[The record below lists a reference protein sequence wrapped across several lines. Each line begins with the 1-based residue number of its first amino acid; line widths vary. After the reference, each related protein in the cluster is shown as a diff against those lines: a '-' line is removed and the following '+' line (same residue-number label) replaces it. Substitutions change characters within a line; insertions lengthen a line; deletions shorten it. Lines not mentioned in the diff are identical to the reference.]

1 MAEKQFD
8 ISSCGLHVLAMALM
22 LSDHM
27 WAAVFPNVRI
37 LTCIGRLAFPIFAF
51 MIVEGYFH
59 TRNFR
64 KYLLR
69 MLCFALISEIPFDL
83 LYSGLPFY
91 WFHQNV
97 LWTFLI
103 SLLGIRVMEHVRQRG
118 KLPLTIAVCFL
129 MVVVC
134 ALAATVLMTD
144 FYGFGVLMVFTF
156 YFFRGRKWWCFL
168 GQLVFLWIINVEIMG
183 GMYYPVEL
191 FGKTYEVVEQG
202 LAMLSL
208 IPIWLYRGRKGYSS
222 KGFQYFCYSFYPLH
236 CLILGL
242 YTIM

>member
-1 MAEKQFD
+1 MTQKQFD
-8 ISSCGLHVLAMALM
+8 ISSCGLHVLAMVLM
-22 LSDHM
+22 LSDHV

-69 MLCFALISEIPFDL
+69 MLCFALISEIPFNL

-91 WFHQNV
+91 LFHQNV

-103 SLLGIRVMEHVRQRG
+103 ALLGIRVMELVRQKG
-118 KLPLTIAVCFL
+118 KLPLTIGVCFL
-129 MVVVC
+129 TVIVC
-134 ALAATVLMTD
+134 ALSATVLMTD

-168 GQLVFLWIINVEIMG
+168 GQLVFLWIINVDIMG

-202 LAMLSL
+202 LAMLAL

-242 YTIM
+242 YMIM

>member
-1 MAEKQFD
+1 MTEKQFD
-8 ISSCGLHVLAMALM
+8 LSSCGLHVLAMALM
-22 LSDHM
+22 LSDHV

-69 MLCFALISEIPFDL
+69 MLCFALISEIPFNL

-91 WFHQNV
+91 LFHQNV

-103 SLLGIRVMEHVRQRG
+103 ALLGIRVMELVRQKG
-118 KLPLTIAVCFL
+118 KLLLTIGVCFL
-129 MVVVC
+129 TVIVC
-134 ALAATVLMTD
+134 ALSATVLMTD

-168 GQLVFLWIINVEIMG
+168 GQLVFLWIINVDIMG

-202 LAMLSL
+202 LAMLAL

>member
-1 MAEKQFD
+1 MTEKQFD

-103 SLLGIRVMEHVRQRG
+103 ALLGIRVMEHVRKKG
-118 KLPLTIAVCFL
+118 KLMLTIIACFL
-129 MVVVC
+129 TVVVC
-134 ALAATVLMTD
+134 ALGATVLMTD
-144 FYGFGVLMVFTF
+144 FYGFGILMVFTF

-168 GQLVFLWIINVEIMG
+168 GQLVFMWIINVDIMG
-183 GMYYPVEL
+183 GMYYPMEL

>member
-1 MAEKQFD
+1 MTEKQFD

-22 LSDHM
+22 LSDHV

-69 MLCFALISEIPFDL
+69 MLCFALISEIPFNL

-91 WFHQNV
+91 LFHQNV

-103 SLLGIRVMEHVRQRG
+103 ALLGIRVMELVRQKG
-118 KLPLTIAVCFL
+118 KLPLTIGVYFL
-129 MVVVC
+129 TVIVC
-134 ALAATVLMTD
+134 ALSATVLMTD
-144 FYGFGVLMVFTF
+144 FYGFGVLVVFTF

-168 GQLVFLWIINVEIMG
+168 GQLVFLWIINVDIMG

-191 FGKTYEVVEQG
+191 FGKIYEVVEQG
-202 LAMLSL
+202 LAMLAL

-242 YTIM
+242 YMIM

>member
-1 MAEKQFD
+1 MTEKQFD
-8 ISSCGLHVLAMALM
+8 LSSCGLHVLAMALM
-22 LSDHM
+22 LSDHV

-69 MLCFALISEIPFDL
+69 MLCFALISEIPFNL

-91 WFHQNV
+91 LFHQNV

-103 SLLGIRVMEHVRQRG
+103 ALLGIRVMELVRRKG
-118 KLPLTIAVCFL
+118 KLPLTIGVCFL
-129 MVVVC
+129 TVIVC
-134 ALAATVLMTD
+134 ALSATVLMTD

-156 YFFRGRKWWCFL
+156 YFFRSRKWWCFL
-168 GQLVFLWIINVEIMG
+168 GQLVFLWIINVDIMG

-202 LAMLSL
+202 LAMLAL

-242 YTIM
+242 YMIM